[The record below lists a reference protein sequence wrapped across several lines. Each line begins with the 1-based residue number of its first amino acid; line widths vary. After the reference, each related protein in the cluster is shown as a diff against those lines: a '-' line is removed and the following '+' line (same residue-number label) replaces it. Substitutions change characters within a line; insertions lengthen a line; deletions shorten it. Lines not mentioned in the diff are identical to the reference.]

1 MIESD
6 GQLLFDYGD
15 MTIADKVLYLL
26 RRNEWVTT
34 NDFLQNGLYTF
45 RNRISELRARGFEIR
60 KESVP
65 GKSIF
70 RYKLTYDMDKMNGP
84 GSPGIISRGHPGRFR

>member
-34 NDFLQNGLYTF
+34 SDFLRNGLYTF
-45 RNRISELRARGFEIR
+45 RNRISELRARGFEIDI
-60 KESVP
+60 KAVP

-70 RYKLTYDMDKMNGP
+70 RYKLTYDMERMKWAT
-84 GSPGIISRGHPGRFR
+84 